1 MNASAPP
8 QQLSHREIRS
18 IIGGIVTV
26 MFLAALDQTIV
37 ATALQTIGREL
48 GDFEHLSWVVTAY
61 WSRPRP
67 FG

>member
-1 MNASAPP
+1 
-8 QQLSHREIRS
+8 
-18 IIGGIVTV
+18 